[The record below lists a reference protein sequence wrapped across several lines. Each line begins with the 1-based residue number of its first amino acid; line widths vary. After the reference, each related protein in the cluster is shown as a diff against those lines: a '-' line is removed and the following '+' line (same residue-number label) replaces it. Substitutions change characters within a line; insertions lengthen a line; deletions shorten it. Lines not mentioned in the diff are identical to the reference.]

1 MKECC
6 GNYFILNGEIKPV
19 SEFDNNLVYKG
30 NSIYEVIRT
39 TGGIPV
45 FFNDHMERLTMS
57 VSYREKEM
65 IVDASRLRS
74 DIITLAGLE
83 KRKEINLKIV
93 FNYRESGNN
102 YLAYYI
108 ESSYPA
114 DEQYRKGVK
123 GILYWAEREDP
134 RSKILDFRMR
144 SEIHKELVNE
154 NAYEA
159 LLVNNDNL
167 ITEGSKSNVFF
178 IKNEIL
184 ITAPDD
190 IILKGVTRK
199 HILHIC
205 REENIGIEFR
215 CADADDLGN
224 YESSFITGT
233 SPMVLPL
240 CCINERSFN
249 VKHPLMERLRRS
261 YMSRVEEDLASWSHN

>member
-6 GNYFILNGEIKPV
+6 GNHFILNGEIKPV
-19 SEFDNNLVYKG
+19 GEFDNNLVYKG

-45 FFNDHMERLTMS
+45 FFSDHMERLAMS
-57 VSYREKEM
+57 VSYRDKSM
-65 IVDASRLRS
+65 IVDAPRLRS
-74 DIITLAGLE
+74 DIITLAGLD

-102 YLAYYI
+102 YLVYYI
-108 ESSYPA
+108 ESTYPT

-123 GILYWAEREDP
+123 GILYWAQRDDP
-134 RSKILDFRMR
+134 RSKVLDFRMR
-144 SEIHKELVNE
+144 SEIHRELANE

-178 IKNEIL
+178 IKSGVL

-190 IILKGVTRK
+190 MILKGVTRK
-199 HILHIC
+199 HILDIC
-205 REENIGIEFR
+205 RNENIKIEFR
-215 CADADDLGN
+215 CADADDMRS
-224 YESSFITGT
+224 YDAVFMTGT
-233 SPMVLPL
+233 SPAVLSY
-240 CCINERSFN
+240 CCINNIHFPSDL
-249 VKHPLMERLRRS
+249 PLFGKLRKE
-261 YMSRVEEDLASWSHN
+261 YMTRVEKDRAFWLKG